1 MASAST
7 DSTGQRNDARVLGY
21 PTPLSVRPGE
31 DLSLHV
37 TAPNERFN
45 LKVIRFRGSPEVS
58 PDAREA
64 ISAPGIEGEYNGTQ
78 QVHHAGSSVSV
89 SSFPIIKTF
98 ALDLDVFPTLLDEE
112 ERGLVVWSAA
122 EAGSLSVTQDAVVL
136 RIGSQRARLEFRL
149 KKRIWHHIRASYD
162 ARSGLS
168 GIEVTWKILGENG
181 NRTAQATLTPGCGFG
196 GDLVFGAMAGPGG
209 QGHFNGKLTG
219 PTVTGPTGVVGDWGF
234 GGDHG
239 SDVVEEKVAS
249 RNGRAHN
256 NPMRACHGPSWDGS
270 EVDPRRVPDM
280 HNAIHFLE
288 DSLSDAGWSPSVT
301 FTVPKTWRSGVYAAV
316 IDDGQTSDE
325 IPFYVKASPGSEAP
339 LLFLAPTNTYI
350 AYGNERTSFNEN
362 SDALN
367 TMKDRPILPN
377 DDDHWMKSHPELG
390 MSVYDTHR
398 DGSGCVYSTRL
409 RPIMA
414 FRAGYRS
421 WLTDTQRHF
430 ASDLYL
436 IDFLEREG
444 IEYSV
449 AIDEDLH
456 TEGLG
461 LLRPHKAVST
471 GSHPEYWTHEML
483 DALRDYTATRG
494 RLAYLGGNGFYW
506 VTSYSRGGTHTTEVR
521 RGFTGDTNFTS
532 VPGETYH
539 STTGEPGGIWRLRG
553 RDPRFLVGI
562 AFGAKG
568 WARARPYHRVKTP
581 PPGYDWVFEGCPKD
595 AAIGDAG
602 QVLDGAAGDELDCVD
617 PKLGTPADT
626 VVLAVADGFDNM
638 YQPVIEDY
646 TTFVAD
652 QGGSV
657 NPRVRADMVAF
668 ETAHGGGVF
677 SVGSICWIPCLPA
690 NNFKNHLA
698 TVTGNV
704 FRRFIS
710 GKTIRD

>member
-1 MASAST
+1 
-7 DSTGQRNDARVLGY
+7 
-21 PTPLSVRPGE
+21 
-31 DLSLHV
+31 
-37 TAPNERFN
+37 
-45 LKVIRFRGSPEVS
+45 
-58 PDAREA
+58 
-64 ISAPGIEGEYNGTQ
+64 
-78 QVHHAGSSVSV
+78 
-89 SSFPIIKTF
+89 
-98 ALDLDVFPTLLDEE
+98 
-112 ERGLVVWSAA
+112 
-122 EAGSLSVTQDAVVL
+122 
-136 RIGSQRARLEFRL
+136 
-149 KKRIWHHIRASYD
+149 
-162 ARSGLS
+162 
-168 GIEVTWKILGENG
+168 
-181 NRTAQATLTPGCGFG
+181 
-196 GDLVFGAMAGPGG
+196 
-209 QGHFNGKLTG
+209 
-219 PTVTGPTGVVGDWGF
+219 
-234 GGDHG
+234 
-239 SDVVEEKVAS
+239 
-249 RNGRAHN
+249 
-256 NPMRACHGPSWDGS
+256 
-270 EVDPRRVPDM
+270 
-280 HNAIHFLE
+280 
-288 DSLSDAGWSPSVT
+288 
-301 FTVPKTWRSGVYAAV
+301 
-316 IDDGQTSDE
+316 
-325 IPFYVKASPGSEAP
+325 
-339 LLFLAPTNTYI
+339 
-350 AYGNERTSFNEN
+350 
-362 SDALN
+362 
-367 TMKDRPILPN
+367 MKDRPILPN

-414 FRAGYRS
+414 FRANYRS

-461 LLRPHKAVST
+461 LLRPHKAAST
-471 GSHPEYWTHEML
+471 GSHPEYWTHQML
-483 DALRDYTATRG
+483 DALRDYTATGG

-506 VTSYSRGGTHTTEVR
+506 VTSYSRGGTHTIEVR

-581 PPGYDWVFEGCPKD
+581 TPGYDWVFDKVPKD

-617 PKLGTPADT
+617 AKLGTPADT

-657 NPRVRADMVAF
+657 NPRVRADMVTF